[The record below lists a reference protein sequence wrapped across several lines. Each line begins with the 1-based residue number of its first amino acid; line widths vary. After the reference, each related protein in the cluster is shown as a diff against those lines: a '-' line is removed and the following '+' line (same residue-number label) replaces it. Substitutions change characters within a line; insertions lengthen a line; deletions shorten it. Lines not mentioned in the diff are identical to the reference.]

1 MDLNLAGKV
10 ALITG
15 GGSGIGLATAET
27 LNAEQATTVLFDQ
40 NFDRFDKSAFA
51 YPELVQTVTGDV
63 RETKEIA
70 RLHQELK
77 AQNQIPDILINCA
90 GITGAQ
96 GDFSEI
102 SLDDWHEVFDI
113 NFFGA
118 VNTVKEFLSD
128 LREKNWGRVL
138 FLASE
143 DALQP
148 YDDEIPYCATK
159 AGLLALS
166 KGLAKTLGPEG
177 ITANAVSPAFIN
189 TPMTDKM
196 MKNRAD
202 GLNVSFDEA
211 VQSFLKERRPFMT
224 SSRRGYPE
232 EVANVITFL
241 CSEKAD
247 FVNGANYRVDHNSV
261 GTI

>member
-1 MDLNLAGKV
+1 MNLNLAGKT

-15 GGSGIGLATAET
+15 GGAGIGLATAKA
-27 LNAEQATTVLFDQ
+27 LNEEQVTTVLFDKS
-40 NFDRFDKSAFA
+40 FARFDEADFA
-51 YPELVQTVTGDV
+51 DSQLVKTVTGDV
-63 RETKEIA
+63 KNPEELAK
-70 RLHQELK
+70 LHQELK
-77 AQNQIPDILINCA
+77 KQEQTIDILINCA

-102 SLDDWHEVFDI
+102 SLEDWHEVFDI
-113 NFFGA
+113 NFFGS
-118 VNTVKEFLSD
+118 VNTTKEFLGD

-159 AGLLALS
+159 AGILALS

-177 ITANAVSPAFIN
+177 ITTNAVSPAFIN
-189 TPMTDKM
+189 TSMTDKM
-196 MKNRAD
+196 MENRAD
-202 GLNVSFDEA
+202 ELNVSFDEA
-211 VQSFLKERRPFMT
+211 IQSFLKEKRPFMT

-241 CSEKAD
+241 CSEKAN
-247 FVNGANYRVDHNSV
+247 FVNGANYRVDSNSV

>member
-1 MDLNLAGKV
+1 MDLNLANKTV
-10 ALITG
+10 LITG
-15 GGSGIGLATAET
+15 GGSGIGLATAKA
-27 LNAEQATTVLFDQ
+27 LNEEEATTVLFDKK
-40 NFDRFDKSAFA
+40 FDQFHETEFTH
-51 YPELVQTVTGDV
+51 PQLVKTVTGDV
-63 RETKEIA
+63 VQPEELA
-70 RLHQELK
+70 QLHQELK
-77 AQNQIPDILINCA
+77 EQQLTFNILINCA

-96 GDFSEI
+96 GSFSEI
-102 SLDDWHEVFDI
+102 SLEDWHEVFDI
-113 NFFGA
+113 NLFGA
-118 VNTVKEFLSD
+118 VNTTKEFLSD
-128 LREKNWGRVL
+128 LRENHWGRVL
-138 FLASE
+138 FLSSE

-196 MKNRAD
+196 MQNRAD
-202 GLNVSFDEA
+202 ELNVSFDEA
-211 VQSFLKERRPFMT
+211 IQSFLKERRPFMT

>member
-1 MDLNLAGKV
+1 MDLNLAGKT

-15 GGSGIGLATAET
+15 GASGIGLATAKA
-27 LNAEQATTVLFDQ
+27 LNKEKVTTVLFDR
-40 NFDRFDKSAFA
+40 NFDSFDITDFTDSQ
-51 YPELVQTVTGDV
+51 LVETATGDV
-63 RETKEIA
+63 KNPEELEN
-70 RLHQELK
+70 LHHDLK
-77 AQNQIPDILINCA
+77 TRQQTVGIIINCA

-113 NFFGA
+113 NFFGS
-118 VNTVKEFLSD
+118 VNTTKEFLSD
-128 LREKNWGRVL
+128 LRQKEWGRVL

-143 DALQP
+143 DAIQP

-159 AGLLALS
+159 AGILALS
-166 KGLAKTLGPEG
+166 KGLAKTLGPKG
-177 ITANAVSPAFIN
+177 ITSNAVSPAFIN

-196 MKNRAD
+196 MQNRAD
-202 GLNVSFDEA
+202 ELNVSFDEA
-211 VQSFLKERRPFMT
+211 IQSFLKEKRPFMT

-241 CSEKAD
+241 CSEKAN
-247 FVNGANYRVDHNSV
+247 FVNGANYRVDDNSV
-261 GTI
+261 GSI